1 MKITRLFNRLCIVL
15 AAWSLCIVQLLAQDS
30 IDNSIRNGGEYYLYN
45 MYYGR
50 VLGGNAENNSP
61 TLSVYKTNADTASY
75 IFIAE
80 ASSLHSG
87 YYWLR
92 QKSSGKYLQAS
103 NAQGDTWSVWFAGS
117 LNKTYNS
124 YEWKLTEGLS
134 GEIISNR
141 GEQINA
147 TGNVWL
153 APDPDKESQTYINV
167 YYDKPKMDRSVW
179 QIVDARFPLDDS
191 RLKLYTDVLDEAI
204 EQGEMVFDNPAFGSA
219 DDKAEL
225 AAALYNA
232 RSARNEASL
241 QTIETME
248 TAREALLAATKN
260 IQEANYEIWVS
271 GSSFTTADAFTIA
284 MNGVTFTEDGS
295 NEVLMIVRNSKKT
308 GALISLTNRGGSIGD
323 MSFMLSEVDSGV
335 PHDYHFAFEGQ
346 NITVYVD
353 GSKAATA
360 PQTSV
365 STMTSVGQGAEWSIV
380 GVESLRTY
388 RPEIISTT
396 NALAPNEYERNA
408 YGKAECHAL
417 KLIGQTMTMSEPIDY
432 HVNGTTAIEGATLNL
447 CHEDAWIVF
456 DNIRPSDVISNELKY
471 ITING
476 VKALN
481 GFNCRV
487 AIYLHGSVLIPHA
500 ATYKPFYG
508 YSGQMFSGKEYVF
521 GVGNNAVGK
530 AANEIQSFI
539 LKRGYMVT
547 LATNSDG
554 SGYSRVYVADHE
566 DKRIDVLPD
575 LLKHRVSYINVR
587 RWHYVSK
594 KGWCTTESTSATNT
608 VGKLLG
614 TTWFYTW
621 SADRST
627 QTDMEYVPQKQH
639 LYWPSWGE
647 INGHENST
655 AVLGLNEPDHSEQHE
670 SADCSCGGIID
681 PWKATT
687 TMPDYQA
694 CGLRIGSPSPT
705 DASWLTKFIGHCND
719 MAYRCDFVAFHA
731 YWGTNEAAN
740 AESWRSQLKSIYDNT
755 KRPIWL
761 TEWNN
766 GASWTTESWPSS
778 YGDKLSNQRD
788 ALIKI
793 LKVFD
798 ESDFIERYSIYNW
811 DSYYRAV
818 ITWDSD
824 KSSWWVTPAGEV
836 YRDNHPTHAYQEK
849 MQFVPRGWFP
859 SMKTDNTFTFA
870 LRSFS
875 LNFIPTIINK
885 NGDFT
890 ADETYEYLKP
900 DGTYGLF
907 YTQTER
913 WRYDTATERNDTISC
928 GACETE
934 ALTSDSLTLRLKIT
948 TLTGGVTY
956 TDPVKVKIPEYI
968 KKYYSG
974 ASAPQVVASDLRLT
988 PVKGG
993 LSVRTEKS
1001 VRLNIYD
1008 AAGVLVRSVTT
1019 CDETVIP
1026 LAPGLYIV
1034 NGKKVLVK

>member
-1 MKITRLFNRLCIVL
+1 MKRKGILWLIAYAMVACFCSMTQV
-15 AAWSLCIVQLLAQDS
+15 VAQES
-30 IDNSIRNGGEYYLYN
+30 IDNTIRDGGEYHLYN
-45 MYYGR
+45 VYYGR

-61 TLSVYKTNADTASY
+61 VLSVYGTNTDADSY
-75 IFIAE
+75 VFVAE
-80 ASSLHSG
+80 ASTLHSG

-117 LNKTYNS
+117 LNKAYNS
-124 YEWKLTEGLS
+124 YEWGLTGGTA

-141 GEQINA
+141 GEQINT

-153 APDPDKESQTYINV
+153 APDAGKESQTYVNV

-179 QIVDARFPLDDS
+179 QIVDARYPLDDA
-191 RLKLYTDVLDEAI
+191 RLKLYTDALDEVIA
-204 EQGEMVFDNPAFGSA
+204 QGELVYDNPAFGTT

-232 RSARNEASL
+232 RSARNEAAIDNVATL
-241 QTIETME
+241 E
-248 TAREALLAATKN
+248 TAREALTAAVKN
-260 IQEANYEIWVS
+260 IQENNYDIWVS
-271 GSSFTTADAFTIA
+271 GSSFATGEAFTIA
-284 MNGVTFTEDGS
+284 MNGLQTTDDGA
-295 NEVLMIVRNSKKT
+295 EVLMLVRNSQKT
-308 GALISLTNRGGSIGD
+308 GALISLSDKGGKIGETTFTIED
-323 MSFMLSEVDSGV
+323 GTDNQT
-335 PHDYHFAFEGQ
+335 HDFHFAFDGT
-346 NITVYVD
+346 NVSVYVD
-353 GSKAATA
+353 GVLKTTA

-365 STMTSVGQGAEWSIV
+365 ATMTSVGQGAEWTMMGTNALV
-380 GVESLRTY
+380 TY
-388 RPEIISTT
+388 RPEIVSTT
-396 NALAPNEYERNA
+396 KALAPGEIEKNSHD
-408 YGKAECHAL
+408 KAELHVL
-417 KLIGQTMTMSEPIDY
+417 KLVGQNITLDEPIDY
-432 HVNGTTAIEGATLNL
+432 HVNASQAMTDSKIDL
-447 CHEDAWIVF
+447 CSEDAWVVF
-456 DNIRPSDVISNELKY
+456 DNVRPSDVIANYLKD

-476 VKALN
+476 VKSLN

-487 AIYLHGSVLIPHA
+487 VIYLHGTGVIPHP
-500 ATYKPFYG
+500 ATYQPFYG
-508 YSGQMFSGKEYVF
+508 YGGQMYSGDEYVF
-521 GVGNNAVGK
+521 GVGNNEVGD
-530 AANEIQSFI
+530 ATNEIQSFI

-566 DKRIDVLPD
+566 DKRIEVLPD
-575 LLKHRVSYINVR
+575 LLRQRVSYINVR
-587 RWHYVSK
+587 KWHYVSK

-608 VGKLLG
+608 VAKLLG

-627 QTDMEYVPQKQH
+627 QVDMEYVPQKQH
-639 LYWPSWGE
+639 LYWPSWE
-647 INGHENST
+647 QINGHEKST

-670 SADCSCGGIID
+670 SADCSCGGTID

-731 YWGTNEAAN
+731 YWGTNEAPN

-778 YGDKLSNQRD
+778 YGDKLSKQRE

-798 ESDFIERYSIYNW
+798 ERDFIERYSIYNW

-818 ITWDSD
+818 I
-824 KSSWWVTPAGEV
+824 SWASEKNNCGVTPAGEV

-859 SMKTDNTFTFA
+859 SMKTDNQFNFV
-870 LRSFS
+870 LRSFGRR
-875 LNFIPTIINK
+875 FIPTVTNK

-890 ADETYEYLKP
+890 AEEIYEYLRE
-900 DGTYGLF
+900 DGTYATF
-907 YTQTER
+907 YARTKR
-913 WRYDTATERNDTISC
+913 GILDATTTRSDTISC
-928 GACETE
+928 DDCPIELFAN
-934 ALTSDSLTLRLKIT
+934 DSLTLRMKIT
-948 TLTGGVTY
+948 TLAGGVTY
-956 TDPVKVKIPEYI
+956 SDPVRAKIPEYLRNYYTSI
-968 KKYYSG
+968 TSAKKDG
-974 ASAPQVVASDLRLT
+974 LRVNVVD
-988 PVKGG
+988 GG
-993 LSVRTEKS
+993 LTAQSEKPQ
-1001 VRLNIYD
+1001 NMMIYNVN
-1008 AAGVLVRSVTT
+1008 GVLVRDVMVKGEVHIVLPSG
-1019 CDETVIP
+1019 I
-1026 LAPGLYIV
+1026 YIV
-1034 NGKKVLVK
+1034 NGRKLVIR